1 MKRIILISCVSKKRE
16 HKTKA
21 KYLYHS
27 TLFKYALKYAQKLTP
42 DKIYILSALYGLVE
56 LDEEINPYN
65 KTLNKMKK
73 IEKQE
78 WSNKVLNQ
86 LKQKNIDLI
95 NDEFIILA
103 GKNYREYLV
112 DEIKNYKIPMEGL
125 GIGEQLSFLKR
136 NTI

>member
-16 HKTKA
+16 HKPKA
-21 KYLYHS
+21 KYLYQS
-27 TLFKYALKYAQKLTP
+27 TLFKYALKYSQKLTP

>member
-21 KYLYHS
+21 KYLYQS
-27 TLFKYALKYAQKLTP
+27 TLFKYALKYAQKFTP

-86 LKQKNIDLI
+86 LK
-95 NDEFIILA
+95 
-103 GKNYREYLV
+103 
-112 DEIKNYKIPMEGL
+112 
-125 GIGEQLSFLKR
+125 
-136 NTI
+136 

>member
-1 MKRIILISCVSKKRE
+1 MKKIILISCVSKKRE
-16 HKTKA
+16 YKTKA
-21 KYLYHS
+21 KDLYQS
-27 TLFKYALKYAQKLTP
+27 TLFKYALKYAQKLNP
-42 DKIYILSALYGLVE
+42 DKIYILSALHGLLE
-56 LDEEINPYN
+56 LDDEINPYN

-73 IEKQE
+73 IEKQQ

-86 LKQKNIDLI
+86 LKQKNLDLV

-112 DEIKNYKIPMEGL
+112 NEIKNYKIPMEGL
-125 GIGEQLSFLKR
+125 GIGEQLSFLKK